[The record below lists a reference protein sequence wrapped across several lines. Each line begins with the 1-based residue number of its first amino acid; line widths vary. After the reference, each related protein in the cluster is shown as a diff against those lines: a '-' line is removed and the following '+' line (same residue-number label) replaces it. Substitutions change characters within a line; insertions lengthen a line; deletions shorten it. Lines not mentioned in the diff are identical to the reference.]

1 MGFAVDLDGLTD
13 LVADIGTFDDTVA
26 RQIADLER
34 EIATLHTVWAG
45 QAATA
50 QLAAHHRLREGLAWM
65 RAGLAEMQ
73 AAGRTAHGNYSA
85 AVASN
90 LRMMSGLT

>member
-1 MGFAVDLDGLTD
+1 MSFLVDLGGLAD
-13 LVADIGTFDDTVA
+13 LVGDIGAFDAALA

-34 EIATLHTVWAG
+34 EIATLRTVWTG
-45 QAATA
+45 EAATA

-73 AAGRTAHGNYSA
+73 AAGRTAHANYSA
-85 AVASN
+85 AVACN
-90 LRMMSGLT
+90 LRMLDGLV